1 MTQATSITLY
11 SRPDCHLCD
20 VAGQMLEECAV
31 NWQVVNIETDL
42 QLIRK
47 YGLQIPVLYRADIDR
62 ELFWPFDPVTLQDFL
77 QLEI

>member
-1 MTQATSITLY
+1 MTQATAVTLY
-11 SRPDCHLCD
+11 TRTDCHLCEL
-20 VAGQMLEECAV
+20 AKQMLEACGVCWQAV
-31 NWQVVNIETDL
+31 DIDTDL

-47 YGLQIPVLYRADIDR
+47 YSNHIPVLYRADVDG